1 MLKIV
6 LALICALVISIA
18 TPSDSSAAPR
28 KKGGPIT
35 TGGFSV
41 TPTAGWYN
49 FEGANRF
56 ESGLLTGLK
65 LGYEYIGQSI
75 PDSIGVEATVNN
87 ISTKLKD
94 GGDSAS
100 AYLFR
105 LDALYPILLKEK
117 PVPYIV
123 AGVGDLHTKAGSQ
136 SDDSPLFNYGL
147 TLKYFMEDYLVL
159 RADARHLLVYNDINT
174 TNNFEFSVGVSYYFG
189 KERKKAAPPLDTD
202 GDGVP
207 NTLDKCPNTRKGLK
221 VDKFGCPTDSDF
233 DGVPEAQD
241 LCPDTPMGVP
251 VDKNGCPA
259 AAKPPGAVPIPIP
272 IPIPIPSPDADGLSL
287 PRLAPAGEIAASPL
301 PMNPLQPT
309 PSAAFA
315 PIDFLQPIGNLG
327 LKGAA
332 AQPQV
337 QVQPPQSAPLQAP
350 PVVAAEPGAEPRK
363 KLVRSVTV
371 LFAVD
376 SATVERKYQARL
388 KEVASLLQANPGAT
402 ALIEGHTDSMG
413 TMQDNMKLSLA
424 RAENLKRALVSFGVD
439 PRLLKV
445 KGEGSLQ
452 PVASNAA
459 EKGRQK
465 NRRAVAKVQVLVY
478 R

>member
-1 MLKIV
+1 MSFAI
-6 LALICALVISIA
+6 
-18 TPSDSSAAPR
+18 PSDSSAAPR

-35 TGGFSV
+35 TGGLSV

-49 FEGANRF
+49 FEGADRF
-56 ESGLLTGLK
+56 ESGPLTGLK
-65 LGYEYIGQSI
+65 VGYEYIGQSI
-75 PDSIGVEATVNN
+75 ADSIGIEGTVNYV
-87 ISTKLKD
+87 STKLKS
-94 GGDSAS
+94 GSDSAS

-105 LDALYPILLKEK
+105 LDALYPILLKDK
-117 PVPYIV
+117 PVPYFV

-136 SDDSPLFNYGL
+136 SDDNPLFNYGV

-159 RADARHLLVYNDINT
+159 RADARHLLVYNNINT

-221 VDKFGCPTDSDF
+221 VDQSGCPVDSDF

-259 AAKPPGAVPIPIP
+259 GAQPPGAVPIPIP
-272 IPIPIPSPDADGLSL
+272 IPIPLPAADSAPL

-301 PMNPLQPT
+301 PMNPLNPT
-309 PSAAFA
+309 PRAAFA
-315 PIDFLQPIGNLG
+315 EVDFLQPIGSLG
-327 LKGAA
+327 LKSAA
-332 AQPQV
+332 SQPQV
-337 QVQPPQSAPLQAP
+337 QVQPPQAAPSQAP
-350 PVVAAEPGAEPRK
+350 AAAEPGDEAGK

-376 SATVERKYQARL
+376 SSVVERKYLARL
-388 KEVASLLQANPGAT
+388 KEVASLLKANPGTT
-402 ALIEGHTDSMG
+402 ALIEGHTDNTGSL
-413 TMQDNMKLSLA
+413 QDNMELSLA
-424 RAENLKRALVSFGVD
+424 RAENLKRALVRFGVD

-445 KGEGSLQ
+445 KGEGPRQ
-452 PVASNAA
+452 PVASNAT